1 MTLPPSTLRRG
12 VELWISS
19 LRDTRASLSHA
30 PEKNLEQTMRDIC
43 GRTSTGLYAVSCL
56 AMSSVRTS
64 RDSLLPDTVMSEQ
77 TWNARVTALRKEYS
91 ARLNAVRRTV
101 ENGYFFSRNMTA
113 KHYFP
118 TPAAAQ
124 HRQGENDADGK
135 RGQTLIGAARGQ
147 NWPTAT
153 AHGNYNRKGAS
164 RNAGDGLITAL
175 WSTPT
180 SAVATGGQTSRGGKR
195 KGELL
200 LTGQVLRK
208 NWGTPIARDFRT
220 GKGRDG
226 QLPTQLLGLGRQ
238 DVGKNN
244 TTGSHPEQLNPL
256 WEETL
261 MGWPPGLSQ
270 LTCSAKEWSL
280 WLRRWRLFLFGENCT
295 RAGGGEPGRNA
306 QPAPPLNNKRRIAMA
321 EKWHLVRQRMNNY
334 GPLFRY

>member
-12 VELWISS
+12 VALWISS
-19 LRDTRASLSHA
+19 LRDTRVSLSHA
-30 PEKNLEQTMRDIC
+30 PGKNLEQAMRDIC
-43 GRTSTGLYAVSCL
+43 GRMSTGLYAVSCL

-64 RDSLLPDTVMSEQ
+64 RGSLLPGTAMSEQ
-77 TWNARVTALRKEYS
+77 TWNAHVTELRKEYS

-124 HRQGENDADGK
+124 HRQGQNDADGK
-135 RGQTLIGAARGQ
+135 RGQTLVGAARGQ
-147 NWPTAT
+147 GWPTPKATDSVKGGPNQRDGKGNSYLPAAVLWPTVT

-208 NWGTPIARDFRT
+208 NWGTPIARGFRT

-256 WEETL
+256 WEATL

-280 WLRRWRLFLFGENCT
+280 WLRRWRLFLFGENCIGE
-295 RAGGGEPGRNA
+295 GGI
-306 QPAPPLNNKRRIAMA
+306 Q
-321 EKWHLVRQRMNNY
+321 
-334 GPLFRY
+334 